1 MKALKI
7 NKVTTSNHRSI
18 TGIGLEDSYIR
29 GRQWTILEAA
39 PTEIDNHA
47 DTICFGQNFRPISFT
62 SAVATVSPFL
72 VEYESQMDIPIVT
85 AATAY
90 DNEKGETLIL
100 MFGQG
105 LWFGD

>member
-1 MKALKI
+1 LIYESTQI

-29 GRQWTILEAA
+29 GHQWTIEPA

-47 DTICFGQNFRPISFT
+47 DTICFGQNFRPISLT

-72 VEYESQMDIPIVT
+72 AE
-85 AATAY
+85 
-90 DNEKGETLIL
+90 
-100 MFGQG
+100 
-105 LWFGD
+105 